1 MSLNTSWMNELL
13 CFNYSY
19 SYFFYKYLQFNTQP
33 CVYLS
38 TMTSHVDFFSKTNEM
53 KKNNTQEVLKCRVAN
68 RFIWSGNNHT
78 PNDCSSIAFVEES
91 KCTFH
96 SFDPTASP
104 LAPRSQPH
112 DNRTTTASVYVLLFR
127 RYRLDIVHLFIA
139 SSHVYSKVSIHSSA
153 MSLMRNNIFNLC

>member
-38 TMTSHVDFFSKTNEM
+38 TMTSHVDFFSKTIEM
-53 KKNNTQEVLKCRVAN
+53 KKNNTQEVWKCRVAN

-78 PNDCSSIAFVEES
+78 PNGRSSIAFVEES

-96 SFDPTASP
+96 SFDPT
-104 LAPRSQPH
+104 
-112 DNRTTTASVYVLLFR
+112 SVYGLLFR